1 MRETVLVTG
10 ASSGIGLELARCAAA
25 EGSNLIVVARREGRL
40 RDLATEL
47 EERYEV
53 TARVMVHDLDDP
65 DAPQSI
71 VDELDGTQVD
81 VVVNN
86 AGFGARG
93 AFAALALDEQIG
105 MLRVNVEA
113 LTRLTRL
120 LLPAMLER
128 GRGGVLNVS
137 STAGFQP
144 GPYMSVYYASKAYV
158 LSLSEALA
166 EETKDTGVTIT
177 CLAPGPTKT
186 EFQER
191 AGAKRA
197 WVSQLNPAS
206 AEDVARIGWN
216 GFRSGKVI
224 VIPGP
229 TNRVA
234 ATLVKLAPRSI
245 ARKATAV
252 LNSRQLTEKER

>member
-10 ASSGIGLELARCAAA
+10 ASAGIGLELARCAAA
-25 EGSNLIVVARREGRL
+25 EGSNLILVARREERL
-40 RDLATEL
+40 RDLVTEL
-47 EERYEV
+47 EERHNV
-53 TARVMVHDLDDP
+53 KARLMVHDLDNP
-65 DAPQSI
+65 DAPQAI
-71 VDELDGTQVD
+71 VDELGGVEVD
-81 VVVNN
+81 VLVNN

-93 AFAALALDEQIG
+93 AFAELALDEQIG
-105 MLRVNVEA
+105 MIHVNIEA

-120 LLPAMLER
+120 LLPPMLER
-128 GRGGVLNVS
+128 GRGGVLNVA

-186 EFQER
+186 EFQDR
-191 AGAKRA
+191 AGTKLA

-206 AEDVARIGWN
+206 AEDVARTGWN

-229 TNRVA
+229 ANRVA
-234 ATLVKLAPRSI
+234 ATLVKLVPRI
-245 ARKATAV
+245 VARKATAL
-252 LNSRQLTEKER
+252 LNHRQIPEKEG